1 MAMFSLKWRALRA
14 DGARIRAVLHGPAL
28 WLSSALAVVAAA
40 SAALTFFL
48 PDVLTGPAV
57 TTGNARGT
65 ALVMMV
71 AGVPLLV
78 VSMLR
83 ATRGSWRFHVVWLGM
98 VSYLTYNAVLLLFGT
113 PLNSLFLLYVATL
126 SLGLFSLGTLVHATN
141 PHAVSD
147 QLVDVPRR
155 GLAIYTW
162 TIVGLNALVWL
173 RGIIPTIGAA
183 EPTAALDGLG
193 LTTNPSWVQDLA
205 FWLPMAAIAA
215 AWLWLRKP
223 WGYVL
228 VGAWLV
234 YGLIESAGVAVDQLF
249 GNAADPTTE
258 FATPAGAI
266 VFGALAIVNL
276 IPLYFYFRRSRTQS
290 HLLVDLKVHTG
301 NE

>member
-1 MAMFSLKWRALRA
+1 MFSLKWRALRA
-14 DGARIRAVLHGPAL
+14 DGARVRAVIHGPTL
-28 WLSSALAVVAAA
+28 WLSSALAVVAAV

-78 VSMLR
+78 LSMLK
-83 ATRGSWRFHVVWLGM
+83 ATRGSWRFHVVWLGIL
-98 VSYLTYNAVLLLFGT
+98 SYLTYNGFLLLFGT
-113 PLNSLFLLYVATL
+113 PLNSLFLLYVATF
-126 SLGLFSLGTLVHATN
+126 SLGLFSLGTLVHATE

-147 QLVDVPRR
+147 QLVDLPRR
-155 GLAIYTW
+155 GLAIFVW

-183 EPTAALDGLG
+183 EPTAVLDGLG
-193 LTTNPSWVQDLA
+193 LTTNPSWIQDLA

-215 AWLWLRKP
+215 AWLWLDKP

-234 YGLIESAGVAVDQLF
+234 YGLIESVGVAVDQLF
-249 GNAADPTTE
+249 GYAADPTTE
-258 FATPAGAI
+258 HATPAGAVI
-266 VFGALAIVNL
+266 FGILALVSVVPMYL
-276 IPLYFYFRRSRTQS
+276 YFRRQRAQS
-290 HLLVDLKVHTG
+290 HIVVEVEVRADG
-301 NE
+301 

>member
-215 AWLWLRKP
+215 AWLWLRMP

-276 IPLYFYFRRSRTQS
+276 IPMYFYFRRSRAQS

>member
-1 MAMFSLKWRALRA
+1 MFSLKWRALRA
-14 DGARIRAVLHGPAL
+14 DGARVRAVIHGPTV
-28 WLSSALAVVAAA
+28 WLSSALAVVAAV

-78 VSMLR
+78 LSMLR
-83 ATRGSWRFHVVWLGM
+83 ATRGSWRFHVVWLGIL
-98 VSYLTYNAVLLLFGT
+98 SYLTYNAVLLLFGT

-126 SLGLFSLGTLVHATN
+126 SLGLFSLGTLVHATE
-141 PHAVSD
+141 PRAVSS
-147 QLVDVPRR
+147 QLVDLPRR
-155 GLAIYTW
+155 GLSIFVW
-162 TIVGLNALVWL
+162 TVVGLNALVWL

-183 EPTAALDGLG
+183 EPTAALEGLG

-234 YGLIESAGVAVDQLF
+234 YGLTESVGVAVDQLF
-249 GNAADPTTE
+249 GYAADPTTPH
-258 FATPAGAI
+258 ATPAGAAL
-266 VFGALAIVNL
+266 FGALAFVSM
-276 IPLYFYFRRSRTQS
+276 IPVFFYFRRRPAPSR
-290 HLLVDLKVHTG
+290 LVVDLEVHTDG
-301 NE
+301 

>member
-1 MAMFSLKWRALRA
+1 MHSSQ
-14 DGARIRAVLHGPAL
+14 GPAL
-28 WLSSALAVVAAA
+28 WLSRALAFVAAI

-57 TTGNARGT
+57 TIGNARGT

-71 AGVPLLV
+71 AGVPLLFI
-78 VSMLR
+78 SMLR
-83 ATRGSWRFHVVWLGM
+83 AAHGSWRFHVVWLGV

-126 SLGLFSLGTLVHATN
+126 SLGLFSLGTLIHATDPN
-141 PHAVSD
+141 AVSD
-147 QLVDVPRR
+147 QLAHLPRR
-155 GLAIYTW
+155 GLAIYVW

-173 RGIIPTIGAA
+173 RGIIPTIGAP
-183 EPTAALDGLG
+183 EPTAVLADLG
-193 LTTNPSWVQDLA
+193 LTTNPIWVQDLA

-234 YGLIESAGVAVDQLF
+234 YGLVESVGVVVDQLF
-249 GNAADPTTE
+249 GYAADPSTQQ
-258 FATPAGAI
+258 ATPAGAAI
-266 VFGALAIVNL
+266 FGFLALTSL
-276 IPLYFYFRRSRTQS
+276 IPMYFYFRRSALGRIHS
-290 HLLVDLKVHTG
+290 ESTG
-301 NE
+301 MRPDARLDGRRWTP

>member
-1 MAMFSLKWRALRA
+1 MFSLKWRALRA
-14 DGARIRAVLHGPAL
+14 NGASVRAVIHGPTL
-28 WLSSALAVVAAA
+28 WLSSALAVVAML
-40 SAALTFFL
+40 SAALTLFL
-48 PDVLTGPAV
+48 PDLLTGPAV

-71 AGVPLLV
+71 AGVPLLL
-78 VSMLR
+78 VSMVK
-83 ATRGSWRFHVVWLGM
+83 AARGSWRFHVVWLG
-98 VSYLTYNAVLLLFGT
+98 VLGYLTYNGFLFLFGT
-113 PLNSLFLLYVATL
+113 PLNSLFLLYVATF
-126 SLGLFSLGTLVHATN
+126 SLGLFSLGTLVRATE

-147 QLVDVPRR
+147 RLVDLPRR
-155 GLAIYTW
+155 GLAIYVW

-183 EPTAALDGLG
+183 DPTDVLDGLG

-234 YGLIESAGVAVDQLF
+234 YGLIESLGVAVDQLF
-249 GNAADPTTE
+249 GYAADPTTE
-258 FATPAGAI
+258 HATPAGAAI
-266 VFGALAIVNL
+266 FAVLALVNL
-276 IPLYFYFRRSRTQS
+276 IPLYFYFRRGRAQS
-290 HLLVDLKVHTG
+290 HLVVDVEVRTG
-301 NE
+301 NG

>member
-1 MAMFSLKWRALRA
+1 MFSLKWRALRA
-14 DGARIRAVLHGPAL
+14 DGARVRVVIHGPTV
-28 WLSSALAVVAAA
+28 WLSSALAVVAAV

-78 VSMLR
+78 LSMLR
-83 ATRGSWRFHVVWLGM
+83 ATRGSWRFHVVWLGIL
-98 VSYLTYNAVLLLFGT
+98 SYLTYNGFLLLFGT
-113 PLNSLFLLYVATL
+113 PLNPLFLLYVATF
-126 SLGLFSLGTLVHATN
+126 SLGLFSLGTLVRATE

-147 QLVDVPRR
+147 QLVDLPRR
-155 GLAIYTW
+155 GLAIFVW

-183 EPTAALDGLG
+183 DPTAVLDGLG

-234 YGLIESAGVAVDQLF
+234 YGVIESVGVAVDQLF
-249 GNAADPTTE
+249 GYAADPTTE
-258 FATPAGAI
+258 HATQAGAV
-266 VFGALAIVNL
+266 VFGILALVSL
-276 IPLYFYFRRSRTQS
+276 IPLYFYFRRHRTQS
-290 HLLVDLKVHTG
+290 HLVVEVEVRTDM
-301 NE
+301 

>member
-1 MAMFSLKWRALRA
+1 
-14 DGARIRAVLHGPAL
+14 
-28 WLSSALAVVAAA
+28 
-40 SAALTFFL
+40 
-48 PDVLTGPAV
+48 
-57 TTGNARGT
+57 
-65 ALVMMV
+65 
-71 AGVPLLV
+71 
-78 VSMLR
+78 
-83 ATRGSWRFHVVWLGM
+83 
-98 VSYLTYNAVLLLFGT
+98 
-113 PLNSLFLLYVATL
+113 
-126 SLGLFSLGTLVHATN
+126 VHATD
-141 PHAVSD
+141 PHAVSN
-147 QLVDVPRR
+147 QLVDLPRR

-183 EPTAALDGLG
+183 EPTAALEDLG

-234 YGLIESAGVAVDQLF
+234 YGLIESVGVAVDQLF
-249 GNAADPTTE
+249 GYAADPTTE
-258 FATPAGAI
+258 YATPAGAI
-266 VFGALAIVNL
+266 VFGALAVVNL

>member
-1 MAMFSLKWRALRA
+1 MFSLKWRALRA
-14 DGARIRAVLHGPAL
+14 DGANIRAVLHGPTL
-28 WLSSALAVVAAA
+28 WLSSALAVVATA

-48 PDVLTGPAV
+48 PNALSGPAV

-65 ALVMMV
+65 ALVMMA

-78 VSMLR
+78 FSMLG
-83 ATRGSWRFHVVWLGM
+83 ATRGSWRLHVVWMGV
-98 VSYLTYNAVLLLFGT
+98 VSYLTYNAFLLLFGT
-113 PLNSLFLLYVATL
+113 PLNSMFLLYVATL

-155 GLAIYTW
+155 SLAIYTW
-162 TIVGLNALVWL
+162 TIVGLNALIWL

-234 YGLIESAGVAVDQLF
+234 YGLIESVGVAVDQLF
-249 GNAADPTTE
+249 GYAADPTTE
-258 FATPAGAI
+258 YATPAGAI
-266 VFGALAIVNL
+266 VFGALALVTL

-290 HLLVDLKVHTG
+290 HLLVDLKVHTESG
-301 NE
+301 

>member
-1 MAMFSLKWRALRA
+1 MFSLKWRALRA
-14 DGARIRAVLHGPAL
+14 DGPTIRPVLHGPTP
-28 WLSSALAVVAAA
+28 WLSSALAIVATA

-48 PDVLTGPAV
+48 PGVLTGPAV

-71 AGVPLLV
+71 AGVPALV

-83 ATRGSWRFHVVWLGM
+83 ATRGSWRFHVVWLGVVM
-98 VSYLTYNAVLLLFGT
+98 YLTYNGFLLIFGT
-113 PLNSLFLLYVATL
+113 PLNSLFLLYVATF
-126 SLGLFSLGTLVHATN
+126 SLGLFTLGTLVHATA
-141 PHAVSD
+141 PRAISD

-173 RGIIPTIGAA
+173 RGIIPTIGAS
-183 EPTAALDGLG
+183 EPAAVLDELG

-205 FWLPMAAIAA
+205 FWLPMAAVAA
-215 AWLWLRKP
+215 AWLWLRRP

-234 YGLIESAGVAVDQLF
+234 YGLIESVGVAVDQLF
-249 GNAADPTTE
+249 GYAADPTTDH
-258 FATPAGAI
+258 ATPAGAVI
-266 VFGALAIVNL
+266 FGTLALINL
-276 IPLYFYFRRSRTQS
+276 VPMYFYFRRGRTQGR
-290 HLLVDLKVHTG
+290 LVVDLKVHTEIG
-301 NE
+301 DH

>member
-1 MAMFSLKWRALRA
+1 V
-14 DGARIRAVLHGPAL
+14 IHGPTV
-28 WLSSALAVVAAA
+28 WLSSALAVVAAV

-78 VSMLR
+78 LSMLR
-83 ATRGSWRFHVVWLGM
+83 ATRGSWRFHVVWLGIL
-98 VSYLTYNAVLLLFGT
+98 SYLTYNAVLLLFGT

-126 SLGLFSLGTLVHATN
+126 SLGLFSLGTLVHATE
-141 PHAVSD
+141 PRAVSS
-147 QLVDVPRR
+147 QLVDLPRR
-155 GLAIYTW
+155 GLSIFVW
-162 TIVGLNALVWL
+162 TVVGLNALVWL

-183 EPTAALDGLG
+183 EPTAALEGLG

-234 YGLIESAGVAVDQLF
+234 YGLIESVGVAVDQLF
-249 GNAADPTTE
+249 GYAADPTTE
-258 FATPAGAI
+258 HATPAGAA
-266 VFGALAIVNL
+266 VFGILALVTL
-276 IPLYFYFRRSRTQS
+276 IPLYFYFRRRREQN
-290 HLLVDLKVHTG
+290 HLVVDVQVHTG
-301 NE
+301 NG

>member
-1 MAMFSLKWRALRA
+1 MFSLKWRALRA
-14 DGARIRAVLHGPAL
+14 DGASVRAVIHGPTL
-28 WLSSALAVVAAA
+28 WLSSALAVVAAV

-78 VSMLR
+78 LSMLR
-83 ATRGSWRFHVVWLGM
+83 ATRGSWRFHVVWLGIL
-98 VSYLTYNAVLLLFGT
+98 SYLTYNAVLLLFGT
-113 PLNSLFLLYVATL
+113 PLNSLFLLYVATF
-126 SLGLFSLGTLVHATN
+126 SLGLFSLGTLVNATE

-147 QLVDVPRR
+147 QLVGLPRR
-155 GLAIYTW
+155 GMAIFVW

-183 EPTAALDGLG
+183 DPTAALEGLG

-234 YGLIESAGVAVDQLF
+234 YGLIESVGVAVDQLF
-249 GNAADPTTE
+249 GYAADPTTE
-258 FATPAGAI
+258 HATQAGAA
-266 VFGALAIVNL
+266 VFGILALVNL
-276 IPLYFYFRRSRTQS
+276 IPLYFYFRLHRTQS
-290 HLLVDLKVHTG
+290 HLVVEVEVHTDG
-301 NE
+301 

>member
-1 MAMFSLKWRALRA
+1 MISLKWRALRA
-14 DGARIRAVLHGPAL
+14 DGGSIRAVLHGPTL
-28 WLSSALAVVAAA
+28 WLSWALALVAAVA
-40 SAALTFFL
+40 AALTFFL
-48 PDVLTGPAV
+48 PDLLTGPAV

-78 VSMLR
+78 VSML
-83 ATRGSWRFHVVWLGM
+83 AAIRGSWRFHVVWLGV

-126 SLGLFSLGTLVHATN
+126 SLGIFGLGTLVHATD
-141 PHAVSD
+141 PSAISD
-147 QLVDVPRR
+147 QLVGVPRR

-183 EPTAALDGLG
+183 EPTAALEGLG

-205 FWLPMAAIAA
+205 FWLPMAAVAA

-234 YGLIESAGVAVDQLF
+234 YGLIESVGVAVDQLF
-249 GNAADPTTE
+249 GYAADPTTE
-258 FATPAGAI
+258 YATPTGAVI
-266 VFGALAIVNL
+266 FGTLALVNL
-276 IPLYFYFRRSRTQS
+276 IPMYFYFRRRRAEN
-290 HLLVDLKVHTG
+290 LLVVDLEVHTE
-301 NE
+301 NR

>member
-1 MAMFSLKWRALRA
+1 MFSLKWRALRA
-14 DGARIRAVLHGPAL
+14 DGASVRAVIHGPTL
-28 WLSSALAVVAAA
+28 WLSSALAVVAAV
-40 SAALTFFL
+40 SAVLTFFL

-78 VSMLR
+78 LSMLR
-83 ATRGSWRFHVVWLGM
+83 ATRGSWRFHVVWLGILG
-98 VSYLTYNAVLLLFGT
+98 YLTYNGFLLLFGT
-113 PLNSLFLLYVATL
+113 PLNSLFLLYVTTF
-126 SLGLFSLGTLVHATN
+126 SLGLFGLGTLVRATE

-147 QLVDVPRR
+147 QLFDLPRR
-155 GLAIYTW
+155 SLAIFVW

-183 EPTAALDGLG
+183 EPTAALEGLG

-215 AWLWLRKP
+215 VWLWLRKP

-234 YGLIESAGVAVDQLF
+234 YGLIESVGVAVDQLF
-249 GNAADPTTE
+249 GYAADPTTE
-258 FATPAGAI
+258 HATPAGAVI
-266 VFGALAIVNL
+266 FGTLALVNL
-276 IPLYFYFRRSRTQS
+276 IPLYFYFRRHRAES
-290 HLLVDLKVHTG
+290 HLVVDVEVRTG
-301 NE
+301 NG

>member
-1 MAMFSLKWRALRA
+1 M
-14 DGARIRAVLHGPAL
+14 IHGPTV
-28 WLSSALAVVAAA
+28 WLSSALAVVAAV

-78 VSMLR
+78 LSMLR
-83 ATRGSWRFHVVWLGM
+83 ATRGSWRFHVVWLGIL
-98 VSYLTYNAVLLLFGT
+98 SYLTYNAVLLLFGT

-126 SLGLFSLGTLVHATN
+126 SLGLFSLGTLVHATE
-141 PHAVSD
+141 PRAVSS
-147 QLVDVPRR
+147 QLVDLPRR
-155 GLAIYTW
+155 GLSIFVW
-162 TIVGLNALVWL
+162 TVVGLNALVWL

-183 EPTAALDGLG
+183 EPTAALEGLG

-234 YGLIESAGVAVDQLF
+234 YGLIESVGVAVDQLI
-249 GNAADPTTE
+249 GYAADPTTE
-258 FATPAGAI
+258 HATPAGAA
-266 VFGALAIVNL
+266 VFGILVLVTL
-276 IPLYFYFRRSRTQS
+276 IPLYFYFRRRREQN
-290 HLLVDLKVHTG
+290 HLVVDVQVHTRNG
-301 NE
+301 

>member
-1 MAMFSLKWRALRA
+1 MFSLKWRALRGN
-14 DGARIRAVLHGPAL
+14 GAGIRTVSHGPTL
-28 WLSSALAVVAAA
+28 WLSSALAVVAAV

-48 PDVLTGPAV
+48 PDALTGPAV

-78 VSMLR
+78 LAMLG
-83 ATRGSWRFHVVWLGM
+83 ATRGSWRFHVVWLGI

-113 PLNSLFLLYVATL
+113 PLNSLFLLYVATF
-126 SLGLFSLGTLVHATN
+126 SLGLFSLGTLVYATE
-141 PHAVSD
+141 PRAIFD

-155 GLAIYTW
+155 GLAIYVW

-173 RGIIPTIGAA
+173 RGILPTIGAA

-234 YGLIESAGVAVDQLF
+234 YTLIESVGVAVDQLF
-249 GNAADPTTE
+249 GYAADPTTQH
-258 FATPAGAI
+258 ATPAGAA
-266 VFGALAIVNL
+266 VFAILAFVSL
-276 IPLYFYFRRSRTQS
+276 IPVYFYFRRRPAQSR
-290 HLLVDLKVHTG
+290 LAVDLEVHTG
-301 NE
+301 NG